1 MYYEMKRHS
10 REVSSFLFS
19 LPSYCTTYYTWLIG
33 SVVVV
38 AVVQARPMNK
48 RAVKCLFWAGAN
60 QADLFY
66 SFI

>member
-1 MYYEMKRHS
+1 MYDEMKRDS

-38 AVVQARPMNK
+38 VVQARPMNK
-48 RAVKCLFWAGAN
+48 RAVTCLFWVGAN